1 MIGRKKDISG
11 KQSKKNKKKP
21 EEKARRKSPKKKPEE
36 KARRKSPKK
45 KINPIHHIVSYK
57 TYYQKS
63 FKVLKNIF
71 QK

>member
-21 EEKARRKSPKKKPEE
+21 VSKKPEVKSPKKKPEE
-36 KARRKSPKK
+36 K

-57 TYYQKS
+57 TYY
-63 FKVLKNIF
+63 
-71 QK
+71 